1 MMDMSEIKVAEL
13 VRSMERACNS
23 ENSVDLDEL
32 ADRLVGE
39 DEPDSDS
46 SKAKKPEKE
55 AGTRRICPACDKAV
69 SNMKYHRWKMHTP
82 TRVVE
87 EPPLDS
93 IMGDLMGPSGQ

>member
-1 MMDMSEIKVAEL
+1 MMDMSVIKVVEL

-23 ENSVDLDEL
+23 ENPLDLDEL

-46 SKAKKPEKE
+46 SKAKKPEKKTP
-55 AGTRRICPACDKAV
+55 TRRICPACGKAV
-69 SNMKYHRWKMHTP
+69 GNMKYHRWHDHTP
-82 TRVVE
+82 KRVVE